1 MGVSRG
7 EFRQFF
13 TARNTDTVRTPVH
26 GMVPVGSNFDK
37 APVDVTIISRDDR
50 GRWVYGEEVKADRAT
65 RQRILPRGIDGSED
79 RYYLRVEYEF
89 GVEKLKRAGGSRPAT
104 LVCAGMPAGYATVFL
119 TPLQTY
125 WAKESMAKLPEA
137 YDTDD
142 GTDLAAK
149 FNPLGFA
156 PENLAARRASP
167 DLKAIADIANADR
180 DIYLTKNT
188 LYRASFA
195 GALVSD
201 AFHDH
206 NPNAIDTRWV
216 RGQSKTVDTAR
227 DEKGQDNDRRK
238 APEDEHRLGL
248 VLADLGSI
256 ETVAAEIIVGLN
268 DFRSQLE
275 NSVRNGFLIRAGR
288 RIKIDANLENLVD
301 HAIELGVW
309 QALAGID
316 ERLNVYS
323 GDEVDTL
330 ARRYAEYH
338 LSVWNKTLI
347 KESAFLRQPMPVGA
361 DGELLQGAGATA
373 ATQDQFEAQEWL
385 FRIERAPSER
395 ERLILMIEMLKSV
408 DLGLSEEMV
417 AAGIRLKMR
426 ELRKLDDA
434 AD

>member
-13 TARNTDTVRTPVH
+13 TARNPNIVRTSTQ
-26 GMVPVGSNFDK
+26 GMCPVGSNLDK
-37 APVDVTIISRDDR
+37 TPVDVTIISRDER

-79 RYYLRVEYEF
+79 RYYQRVEYEF
-89 GVEKLKRAGGSRPAT
+89 GVEKLKRAGGGRPAT
-104 LVCAGMPAGYATVFL
+104 LVCAAMPAGYATVFL

-142 GTDLAAK
+142 GVGLAAK
-149 FNPLGFA
+149 FNPLGFS
-156 PENLAARRASP
+156 PENLAARTTNP
-167 DLKAIADIANADR
+167 DLQAIADIANADR

-206 NPNAIDTRWV
+206 NPNAIDTRWI
-216 RGQSKTVDTAR
+216 RGQSKTVDAAR
-227 DEKGQDNDRRK
+227 DEKDQDDDRRN

-248 VLADLGSI
+248 VLSDLGSI
-256 ETVAAEIIVGLN
+256 ETIAAEIIVGLN
-268 DFRSQLE
+268 DFRRQLE
-275 NSVRNGFLIRAGR
+275 KSLHKGFLIRAGR
-288 RIKIDANLENLVD
+288 RIKIDADLENLLD

-309 QALAGID
+309 QALAGVD
-316 ERLNVYS
+316 ERLKVYS
-323 GDEVDTL
+323 GDAVETL
-330 ARRYAEYH
+330 AQRYAEYH

-347 KESAFLRQPMPVGA
+347 KVSAFLRQPMPIGA
-361 DGELLQGAGATA
+361 DGEFLRGADATA
-373 ATQDQFEAQEWL
+373 ATQDQFEAYELL
-385 FRIERAPSER
+385 FRLERAGSER
-395 ERLILMIEMLKSV
+395 ERLTLMIEMLKTV
-408 DLGLSEEMV
+408 DLGLSPEMI

-426 ELRKLDDA
+426 EIRKLDDA